1 METTPWDPEGAA
13 TVLDAHGRLSDG
25 SASPAVD
32 VRAFYKALVGAR
44 IVEEKLAALGL
55 PMWASASGEEAPL
68 VAAAMIAGPHDWLY
82 PGARDTAVAVARG
95 IEWSDL
101 AAQVLGHA
109 AGLQGAL
116 PGRVASTELHIGTTT
131 DALGLHLAIASGQ
144 AHAQKLDA
152 RGHATIAL
160 FGEGL
165 TTTGIF
171 HETIALAVSCDL
183 PLVLVCRSQLWPDG
197 APAEAGQLG
206 DSVSDRARTAGMW
219 ARRVDGADPLAT
231 WATIAAA
238 MDRARAGRGPGLV
251 EAVVTQLV
259 HQPPPHR
266 DPIERLR
273 RHLEAAGSWT
283 STFQDVIEAETRGL
297 FDRGLASVQAPH
309 GKNGASRR
317 GAGA

>member
-44 IVEEKLAALGL
+44 IVEEKLAGLGL
-55 PMWASASGEEAPL
+55 PMWASGRGEEAPL
-68 VAAAMIAGPHDWLY
+68 VAAAMIAGPHDWIY

-95 IEWSDL
+95 IEWPEL
-101 AAQVLGHA
+101 AAQVLGRTH
-109 AGLQGAL
+109 GSSAL
-116 PGRVASTELHIGTTT
+116 PGRVTSPELHIAPATE
-131 DALGLHLAIASGQ
+131 ALGMHLAIASGQ

-152 RGHATIAL
+152 RGHATLVL

-165 TTTGIF
+165 TTTGVF
-171 HETIALAVSCDL
+171 HETVALAVSCDL

-206 DSVSDRARTAGMW
+206 DSVSDRARTSGLW

-231 WATIAAA
+231 YSTIAAA
-238 MDRARAGRGPGLV
+238 MDRARAGRGPAFV
-251 EAVVTQLV
+251 ETVVTQLV
-259 HQPPPHR
+259 HGPPPHR
-266 DPIERLR
+266 DPVERLR

-283 STFQDVIEAETRGL
+283 STFQDVIEAETRAL
-297 FDRGLASVQAPH
+297 FDRGLAGVH
-309 GKNGASRR
+309 GTNGTPVK

>member
-13 TVLDAHGRLSDG
+13 TVLDARGRLSDG

-44 IVEEKLAALGL
+44 IVEERLAALGL
-55 PMWASASGEEAPL
+55 PMWASARGEEAPL
-68 VAAAMIAGPHDWLY
+68 VAAAMIAGPHDHLY

-95 IEWSDL
+95 IDWPDL
-101 AAQVLGHA
+101 AAQVLGRTSA
-109 AGLQGAL
+109 PAAL
-116 PGRVASTELHIGTTT
+116 PGRVGSPELHIGSAT
-131 DALGLHLAIASGQ
+131 DALGMHLAIASGH

-171 HETIALAVSCDL
+171 HETVALAVSCDL
-183 PLVLVCRSQLWPDG
+183 PLVLVCRSQLWPEG
-197 APAEAGQLG
+197 APMEAGQLG
-206 DSVSDRARTAGMW
+206 DSVSDRARTSGLW

-231 WATIAAA
+231 YATIAAA
-238 MDRARAGRGPGLV
+238 MDRARSGRGPALV
-251 EAVVTQLV
+251 DAVVTQLV
-259 HQPPPHR
+259 HRPPSHR
-266 DPIERLR
+266 DPVERLR
-273 RHLEAAGSWT
+273 MHLEATGSWT
-283 STFQDVIEAETRGL
+283 STFQDVIEAETRAL
-297 FDRGLASVQAPH
+297 LDRGLSGLDGVHAAT
-309 GKNGASRR
+309 KT

>member
-32 VRAFYKALVGAR
+32 VRAYYKALVGAR
-44 IVEEKLAALGL
+44 IVEEKLAALSL
-55 PMWASASGEEAPL
+55 PMWASGRGEEAPL
-68 VAAAMIAGPHDWLY
+68 VAAAMIAGPHDWIY

-101 AAQVLGHA
+101 AAQVLGRTRA
-109 AGLQGAL
+109 ASAL
-116 PGRVASTELHIGTTT
+116 PGRVTSPELHIGAAT
-131 DALGLHLAIASGQ
+131 DALGMHLAIASGQ
-144 AHAQKLDA
+144 AHAQKLDG

-160 FGEGL
+160 LGEGL

-171 HETIALAVSCDL
+171 HETVALAVSADL

-197 APAEAGQLG
+197 APTEAGQLG
-206 DSVSDRARTAGMW
+206 DSVSDRGRTAGLW

-231 WATIAAA
+231 YATIAAA
-238 MDRARAGRGPGLV
+238 MDRARAGRGPALV

-259 HQPPPHR
+259 HRPPPHR
-266 DPIERLR
+266 DPVERLR
-273 RHLEAAGSWT
+273 RHLESAGSWT
-283 STFQDVIEAETRGL
+283 STFQDVIEAETRAL
-297 FDRGLASVQAPH
+297 FDRAIASVQAT
-309 GKNGASRR
+309 NGTGQR
-317 GAGA
+317 GAGE